1 MNNPM
6 LKFIMKGK
14 KKDMVHTS
22 VYAEAQNSGGI
33 GAASTR
39 SFADRMKIKGNRQ
52 RIREYNDSRVVTQ
65 AYASSGMKAKTYEAP
80 EKNDAFL
87 NKSEG
92 GASIQNTRDT
102 GGAPLN
108 SSPRVSGP
116 RNTGSSA
123 GLSRPPAVR
132 NPGISKK
139 I

>member
-22 VYAEAQNSGGI
+22 VYAEVQNSGGI

-39 SFADRMKIKGNRQ
+39 SFADRMRVKSNRQ
-52 RIREYNDSRVVTQ
+52 RIKEYNDSRIVSE
-65 AYASSGMKAKTYEAP
+65 AYASSGVRAKTYKAP
-80 EKNDAFL
+80 ERNDAFL
-87 NKSEG
+87 NKDNQANIT
-92 GASIQNTRDT
+92 ASTKSAVSHTNTAT
-102 GGAPLN
+102 
-108 SSPRVSGP
+108 
-116 RNTGSSA
+116 
-123 GLSRPPAVR
+123 RPPAVR